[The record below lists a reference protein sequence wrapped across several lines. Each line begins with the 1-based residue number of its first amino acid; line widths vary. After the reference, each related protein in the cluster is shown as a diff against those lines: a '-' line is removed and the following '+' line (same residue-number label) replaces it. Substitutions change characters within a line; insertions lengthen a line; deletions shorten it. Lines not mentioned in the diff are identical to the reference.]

1 MKCNLD
7 IGTSQGMLPF
17 KSEYFKEELIS
28 EVLTIPSQKPNM
40 ERILKILISPE
51 IVDFK
56 VVETEVG
63 YSNEGQNLTG
73 YKLVV
78 ELNIKQK
85 ITYVADEKTQS
96 VHAAH
101 YENMKSIFIVLP
113 KEINNQDICELIRA
127 NRLAITPYIEA
138 AKSRMLD
145 CRRFHKCVMLFLDV
159 KIC

>member
-1 MKCNLD
+1 MKCNVNV
-7 IGTSQGMLPF
+7 GTSQNMLPITA
-17 KSEYFKEELIS
+17 KYFKEEIIS

-40 ERILKILISPE
+40 ERILKTLVSPE
-51 IVDFK
+51 VVDFK
-56 VVETEVG
+56 LIETEVG

-78 ELNIKQK
+78 EVNIKEK

-101 YENMKSIFIVLP
+101 YENMKSIFVVLP
-113 KEINNQDICELIRA
+113 KEINGEEICELIRA

-138 AKSRMLD
+138 VKTRMID
-145 CRRFHKCVMLFLDV
+145 CRTISKCVMLFIDV